1 MRKFKPDLII
11 VTYFLLNSQTT
22 MFRSFT
28 RLNGKSYLGQ
38 HNYLVETTRFP
49 AQKLESQLETGHVF
63 TQSQYCPLG
72 TPGVRRSCSATLSAV
87 LLLSR

>member
-1 MRKFKPDLII
+1 MRKLKPDLII
-11 VTYFLLNSQTT
+11 VTYFLLNSQTM

-28 RLNGKSYLGQ
+28 RFNGKSYLGQ

-49 AQKLESQLETGHVF
+49 AQQLESQLETGHVF